1 MFAKVQFCSSS
12 LLHCRPTSMTVINFV
27 LIIASFLPR
36 TVANQSWQAALYRE
50 QQRIKIGYG
59 NFKPDLNHR
68 VSKANITSLL
78 VDDSLDCS
86 FKCTSELKCKSFN
99 LAANPDSNGLYLC
112 ELLDTDKYRA
122 AANDLQRNDAFHHF
136 SPWVSCYTPAHSLF

>member
-1 MFAKVQFCSSS
+1 
-12 LLHCRPTSMTVINFV
+12 MTAINFV

-36 TVANQSWQAALYRE
+36 TVANQSWEGALYRD
-50 QQRIKIGYG
+50 QQRLKIGYG
-59 NFKPDLNHR
+59 NFKPDLNQR
-68 VSKANITSLL
+68 VSRANITFLL
-78 VDDSLDCS
+78 VDYTVDCA
-86 FKCTSELKCKSFN
+86 FKSINEPKCKSFN

-112 ELLDTDKYRA
+112 ELLDTDKYKA